1 MTEQICVKYKPL
13 FMLTVSGMPP
23 TEEFAVC
30 FQKIKCG
37 FNLLVSRICR
47 RRIGRQRHR
56 RSFMTFICVCDVTVL
71 MLCGVEKMFL
81 FFLFQGELDGRINN
95 PSAPEFVHA
104 LFSIL
109 AFVSLDQDV
118 QFFLSYLNSV
128 SSCVEVGG
136 ERGVKL

>member
-13 FMLTVSGMPP
+13 FTLTVSGMPP

-47 RRIGRQRHR
+47 QRHR

-71 MLCGVEKMFL
+71 MLCGVRKCTC
-81 FFLFQGELDGRINN
+81 FFYSRGSWMEG
-95 PSAPEFVHA
+95 
-104 LFSIL
+104 SIIPL
-109 AFVSLDQDV
+109 L
-118 QFFLSYLNSV
+118 LNS
-128 SSCVEVGG
+128 STRSFQFW
-136 ERGVKL
+136 LL

>member
-1 MTEQICVKYKPL
+1 MTEQLSVKYKPL
-13 FMLTVSGMPP
+13 FTLTVSGMPP

-37 FNLLVSRICR
+37 FNLLVSRIC
-47 RRIGRQRHR
+47 RQRHR

-109 AFVSLDQDV
+109 AFVSHDQDV
-118 QFFLSYLNSV
+118 QFFLSYLNALCPVVLRS
-128 SSCVEVGG
+128 EVN
-136 ERGVKL
+136 VKHLFSH